1 MEQDRFTFKKNERLC
16 SRTTIQEL
24 FTKGKSFVKYP
35 FRISYMPIES
45 DEQLP
50 PVQLLISVSKKRFK
64 RANKRN
70 RVKRLVREAYRLNKI
85 ELHSQLK
92 ELNQQVAVAFIYLPD
107 ELLDYNSVEKGVR
120 KALKKLSADIGIHGQ
135 QE

>member
-1 MEQDRFTFKKNERLC
+1 MEQDRFTFKKDERLC
-16 SRTTIQEL
+16 SRSTIQEL

-35 FRISYMPIES
+35 FRISYMLIES
-45 DEQLP
+45 DEP
-50 PVQLLISVSKKRFK
+50 VAPVQVLISVSKKRFK

-70 RVKRLVREAYRLNKI
+70 RVKRLVREAYRLNKSD
-85 ELHSQLK
+85 LHLQLN
-92 ELNQQVAVAFIYLPD
+92 EMNQQIAVAFIYLPS

-120 KALKKLSADIGIHGQ
+120 KALKKLSAEICMHGE